1 MRIESVRIRRM
12 DLRRTDPGWKTSLY
26 ADSVLAGFVLEIEA
40 EGATGLGA
48 TSGMPLQ
55 ITDDALDAQ
64 LRTLVAP
71 TLQGADPLRR
81 TATLDALRAD
91 GVHRRALIA
100 ADLALHDLLGRL
112 AGRPCHALWGGSV
125 RAAADGEAGVAGV
138 ASIEIVRMIG
148 LKTPEAL
155 AEEAASLVS
164 QGIRHL
170 KVKLSGQPKAD
181 ADRLA
186 ALRDRVGS
194 RRDGG
199 PTLAVDAN
207 GAFDL
212 DGAQA
217 MLPALIAYD
226 VAIFEQPLP
235 PRDLDGLR
243 AFTRLSP
250 VPVMADQGVTDV
262 ATALAVCRHEA
273 ARMVAVKLTKMGTV
287 DECRRVAEL
296 CQAFGVEAHL
306 GGSAAPAA
314 VDVAGA
320 HLVLA
325 SGAFNPVAEVG
336 EFEAVS
342 GDLFRG
348 ARIEAG
354 RLRVTDESGFGLTLA
369 GA

>member
-1 MRIESVRIRRM
+1 MRIDTVRVIRVP
-12 DLRRTDPGWKTSLY
+12 LRRTDPGWKTSLY
-26 ADSVLAGFVLEIEA
+26 ADTGMAGFVLEVRA
-40 EGATGLGA
+40 EGASGRGA

-55 ITDDALDAQ
+55 LADDALEAQ
-64 LRTLVAP
+64 LRDVVAP
-71 TLQGADPLRR
+71 ALQGRDPRRR
-81 TATLDALRAD
+81 TAIMARLQAD

-100 ADLALHDLLGRL
+100 ADLALHDLLGHL
-112 AGRPCHALWGGSV
+112 MGQPCHVLWGGAM
-125 RAAADGEAGVAGV
+125 RAGTDGVAGV
-138 ASIEIVRMIG
+138 AGIEIVRMIG
-148 LKTPEAL
+148 LKTPQAL

-186 ALRDRVGS
+186 ALWDRVGS

-207 GAFDL
+207 GAYDL

-217 MLPALIAYD
+217 MIPALRAYD

-296 CQAFGVEAHL
+296 CAAFGVEAHL

-325 SGAFNPVAEVG
+325 SGAFNPIAEVG
-336 EFEAVS
+336 EFEAVE
-342 GDLFRG
+342 GDPLRG

-354 RLRVTDESGFGLTLA
+354 CLRVTDEPGFGLTLA
-369 GA
+369 EA